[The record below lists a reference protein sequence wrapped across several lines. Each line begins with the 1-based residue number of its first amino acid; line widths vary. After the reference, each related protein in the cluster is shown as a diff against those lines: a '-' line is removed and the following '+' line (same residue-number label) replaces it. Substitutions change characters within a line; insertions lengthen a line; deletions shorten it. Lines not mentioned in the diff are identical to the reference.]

1 MSFSRT
7 ISLPTGSLSIQIN
20 ESEDL
25 FNQYID
31 FAARNNPK
39 RGFLFISKVL
49 AKHYPC
55 LPAQM
60 RASYE
65 SLMNKLLSVDNDS
78 KKIIFVGMA
87 ETATALGLGVYESWL
102 NKTQKS
108 GIYCQTTRYF
118 LNNQPFVDFEEVH
131 SHATSFYLY
140 LPEEKQVKE
149 VFDTA
154 DTLVLIDDEISTG
167 NTFANLINAYKKLNP
182 NLKRVI
188 VLSLLNLTSE
198 HARNK
203 VATKTKLTVEW
214 LSILSGQFKFTPN
227 PKFNFQTPYVKSN
240 QQCKKYLL
248 NGNYGRLGI
257 NTSIPSLT
265 GQLDKLMMGFQP
277 KAKILVLGTGEF
289 IYHAYL
295 VAVELEKHQFKT
307 YVQSTTR
314 SPILMGNGI
323 ISCAMFQDNYKE
335 GLNNYL
341 YNAKMNSYDVIII
354 VHETLET
361 IELTQ
366 LIKLLNATSIKI
378 TNGIVS
384 FS

>member
-1 MSFSRT
+1 MPFSKT

-20 ESEDL
+20 ESENL

-39 RGFLFISKVL
+39 RGFLFVSKVL

-55 LPAQM
+55 RPSQM
-60 RASYE
+60 RTSYE
-65 SLMNKLLSVDNDS
+65 DLVNKLLSIENQS
-78 KKIIFVGMA
+78 KRFIFIGMA
-87 ETATALGLGVYESWL
+87 ETATALGLGVYETWL
-102 NKTQKS
+102 NKTQQQ

-118 LNNQPFVDFEEVH
+118 LDNQPFVDFEETH
-131 SHATSFYLY
+131 SHATGFYLY
-140 LPEEKQVKE
+140 LPKEKQVKDI
-149 VFDTA
+149 FNTA

-198 HARNK
+198 QARNK
-203 VATKTKLTVEW
+203 VAVKTKIAVEW
-214 LSILSGQFKFTPN
+214 LSILSGQFEFTPN
-227 PKFNFQTPYVKSN
+227 PAFNFHVASVESN
-240 QQCKKYLL
+240 RQCKKQLL

-257 NTSIPSLT
+257 NKSLPLLT
-265 GQLDKLMMGFQP
+265 GQLDELMIDFQP

-295 VAVELEKHQFKT
+295 VAVELEKYQFKT

-314 SPILMGNGI
+314 SPILIGNAI
-323 ISCAMFQDNYKE
+323 VSCVTFQDNYKDDIS
-335 GLNNYL
+335 NYL
-341 YNAKMNSYDVIII
+341 YNAEMNHYDTIIV
-354 VHETLET
+354 VHETLKT
-361 IELTQ
+361 TGLTH
-366 LIKLLNATSIKI
+366 LIKLLNAASVKI
-378 TNGIVS
+378 TNGRVG